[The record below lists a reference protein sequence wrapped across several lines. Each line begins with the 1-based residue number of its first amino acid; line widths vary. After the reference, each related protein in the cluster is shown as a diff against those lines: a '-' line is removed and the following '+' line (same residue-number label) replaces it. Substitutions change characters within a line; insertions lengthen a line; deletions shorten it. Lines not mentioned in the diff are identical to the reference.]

1 MTVADELSENVLRQ
15 LRLLYEL
22 GFNVL
27 PAKRRQPLV
36 AKWSPDERG
45 SLEEL
50 ESATKESEADG
61 LVICAGS
68 HTYNLLRDVVSLAIL
83 VLYDPTIVE
92 RSYAIKEV
100 VDNTVVWRG
109 ELRCPKCYSDDIVEF
124 EKHFKCEKCK
134 AMFSSAEAKRELVA
148 LIHLEVGVSKR
159 CRESFRVKAKGRL
172 GEVIFASFKALPPSR
187 GSKGIAYEWV
197 RPFNF
202 KERNLGI
209 LLVFEDW
216 LEEILQDI
224 GSAPRRAEL
233 TSLLQVL
240 PTKQLAREVAD
251 SSEVRGSS
259 VALVASAAPAV
270 NEQCKEVQMAS
281 SSEVEGSQCRELREL
296 RELNEEGLKRLEGLL
311 KPIYVMLSKNA
322 RRTLFLVLGREAA
335 RECVSPTSLVKV
347 VKVLEGGDDDPIE
360 VKAAL
365 IVKGYGERNID
376 VAFCAEELEEVL
388 GIRLYDFEDVEVEK
402 GKGLYELIK
411 SVGDDK
417 FRGLLNE
424 LRAIFKLFKGPPPPA
439 SEVSDTFAYTGD
451 RPFKGRIQVSA
462 LSLPIS
468 RYTKLR
474 FECRE
479 PSECRVRDCP
489 LCTGLVLDVEDV
501 NRLDPS
507 AFATYFDTNNPID
520 ALVVYAEKHPF
531 PRCPEWR
538 RVVSYSG
545 ESERAVTMAIV
556 YDLTGKEGRAWF
568 IHSPRCD
575 LRRAPNWIIAEGWL
589 CRGHKGRIGVL
600 ITAFTSESE
609 VMAPPKEEVEKARAI
624 LRSLV
629 EPDKG
634 LEGSAVFKIAELL
647 RRKANAKGDEV
658 RKGFVAD
665 LLLVA
670 SPVWVK
676 TPESADKELGATI
689 CELGPSTNYKSQRA
703 RFLVKWIGAGKYLR
717 GRQTKAGL
725 TAGLEKVEGLGWV
738 AKKGAL
744 PSADLSFIIVDNADP
759 HALDEQIES
768 RRDGIV
774 SVHGIKS
781 MELWARTRLKLLNN
795 PPQPFDNYVYKC
807 VALKMFDSKLI
818 ARFTFAIYTYG
829 VGVEK
834 RYDPQTY
841 ELSKEEVAILEAART
856 ILRWNLSREVVY
868 EVPQRLWS
876 KVMELSKELELKYSC
891 EDVPLLLRN
900 IPYKLAVLAYSF
912 ALLEGD
918 VEPAERH
925 YQLAYE
931 WLDFCARDIELDKY
945 AEIQRSLHNLSDGEY
960 EKIRKVVEEEI
971 EEEVK
976 EHGGSREDSYLYRF
990 VEYLVKHPGPV
1001 QASELAAYLEVDER
1015 TVKRRAQLLKGLGLL
1030 RSDKRGYSFTP
1041 KGVRFVKR
1049 WLVAEGRVTD
1059 VPVATVLGGQ
1069 TPAQVD
1075 ASLSCSSNEPWGRS
1089 VVRVEGRE
1097 GASPPEVVTTGALG
1111 TGIADGPR
1119 PCEVC
1124 GRPTRI
1130 AFVRE
1135 DGTHYVCERCMND
1148 WEGKL

>member
-1 MTVADELSENVLRQ
+1 MCSEDHEPVASDEVLIKGVSMVKGSLESVLRQ
-15 LRLLYEL
+15 LKSLYEL

-27 PAKRRQPLV
+27 PAKERRPL
-36 AKWSPDERG
+36 ATDWSPSERKP
-45 SLEEL
+45 LEEL
-50 ESATKESEADG
+50 ERVAKELEADG
-61 LVICAGS
+61 LVICAGP
-68 HTYNLLRDVVSLAIL
+68 HTCKLLEGVVDLAIL

-92 RSYAIKEV
+92 RLCAIKEV

-124 EKHFKCEKCK
+124 ERHFKCEKCE
-134 AMFSSAEAKRELVA
+134 AIFSSAEAKRELVA
-148 LIHLEVGVSKR
+148 LIHVEVGVSKR
-159 CRESFRVKAKGRL
+159 CRESFRVRAKGQL

-224 GSAPRRAEL
+224 GATPRRAEL

-251 SSEVRGSS
+251 SSEVRESS

-311 KPIYVMLSKNA
+311 KPIYAMLSKNA
-322 RRTLFLVLGREAA
+322 RRAFLLVLGREAA

-829 VGVEK
+829 VSVEE
-834 RYDPQTY
+834 RYDSQIFA
-841 ELSKEEVAILEAART
+841 LSEEEEEVLRAAR
-856 ILRWNLSREVVY
+856 IVLRWNLSRETVYVVPR
-868 EVPQRLWS
+868 ELWP
-876 KVMELSKELELKYSC
+876 KVMELSKRLELKYGC
-891 EDVPLLLRN
+891 EDIPLLLRN

-912 ALLEGD
+912 ALLEGE
-918 VEPAERH
+918 VREGEVRPTERH

-931 WLDFCARDIELDKY
+931 WLDFCARGIELDKY
-945 AEIQRSLHNLSDGEY
+945 AEVQRSLQGLSDEEY
-960 EKIRKVVEEEI
+960 EKIRDVIEEEI
-971 EEEVK
+971 DRETR
-976 EHGGSREDSYLYRF
+976 EHGGTREDSHLYRF
-990 VEYLVKHPGPV
+990 IEYLVKHPSPV

-1015 TVKRRAQLLKGLGLL
+1015 TVMRKAKLLKGLGLL

-1049 WLVAEGRVTD
+1049 WLVAESRVANVTSVTTLEGD
-1059 VPVATVLGGQ
+1059 TSPWEVKETRALVNPN
-1069 TPAQVD
+1069 P
-1075 ASLSCSSNEPWGRS
+1075 SCSSKELFDLNGEEQEESFPQ
-1089 VVRVEGRE
+1089 
-1097 GASPPEVVTTGALG
+1097 
-1111 TGIADGPR
+1111 
-1119 PCEVC
+1119 
-1124 GRPTRI
+1124 
-1130 AFVRE
+1130 
-1135 DGTHYVCERCMND
+1135 
-1148 WEGKL
+1148 KQ